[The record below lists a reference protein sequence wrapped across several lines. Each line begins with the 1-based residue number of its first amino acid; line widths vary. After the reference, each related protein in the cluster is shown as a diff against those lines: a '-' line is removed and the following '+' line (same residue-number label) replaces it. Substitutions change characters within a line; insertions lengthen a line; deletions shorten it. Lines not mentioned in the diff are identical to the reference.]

1 MAPVTIEKELS
12 MRSIKW
18 LGLILTLALLLL
30 CGCGGGPS
38 AVSVQPPS
46 ALSYTTATAVYIRG
60 TAITPNNPTSTGGAV
75 TSYSVNPDLPADL
88 SLDEDT
94 GIITG
99 TPTAV
104 TAKARYT
111 VTASNS
117 AGSTTA
123 TLTITVEDA
132 APAGLAYTTGT
143 AVYTVGTAITPNS
156 PTSSGGA
163 VTSYSVNPAL
173 PAGLTLS
180 TSTGVISGTPTAVA
194 ATSNYTVTASNST
207 GSTTTTL
214 TVTINAPPLSADNI
228 NLIFVVSQDL
238 AFQDQAS
245 GDVSPSTANLTSKG
259 LQRSLLMAPFLQ
271 QAVLGMN
278 NVTGIYAL
286 EPMTHLQTTGNYPD
300 MVALETI
307 QQFAMLN
314 QISLSDVTA
323 NSYPIFASYSP
334 LSVPAEVATPV
345 ITCPAC
351 QGLDFNDQNNP
362 NGDNEILV
370 EGIIAEGAAGFYVF
384 SAPWET
390 TSDLLT
396 NINLKEGYQLPLP
409 AGYQGPNYIYAI
421 SIPPS
426 APPGN
431 ASLVTYNSNLN
442 PPSTYPVL
450 PPPGVVSTACTAQ
463 IPFRIPTT
471 GSIPP
476 PPSGV
481 FNTNE
486 TVYFIRHAE
495 AHPTTNWEDGNY
507 VGAGQWRALDLP
519 NALRGKINPTQ
530 VYSIDPAIGFEAGVG
545 RSNLSYVRPSL
556 TAEPYAIANNLPFNL
571 AASVAVFTQNAPQLS
586 TLASDYFFIGGKFSN
601 QTILAAWEHDHIP
614 PTVNALLTTYLS
626 GQTAPNWP
634 DDDYDTIWTVTLDSG
649 GNLTVDNA
657 LCEGIDSKKLPAT
670 APQF

>member
-1 MAPVTIEKELS
+1 
-12 MRSIKW
+12 MRSIQW
-18 LGLILTLALLLL
+18 LGFSLMAVLLLL
-30 CGCGGGPS
+30 CGCGGGSSPS
-38 AVSVQPPS
+38 PS
-46 ALSYTTATAVYIRG
+46 PVLQAPSGLSYTTATAVYI
-60 TAITPNNPTSTGGAV
+60 
-75 TSYSVNPDLPADL
+75 
-88 SLDEDT
+88 
-94 GIITG
+94 
-99 TPTAV
+99 
-104 TAKARYT
+104 K
-111 VTASNS
+111 
-117 AGSTTA
+117 
-123 TLTITVEDA
+123 
-132 APAGLAYTTGT
+132 
-143 AVYTVGTAITPNS
+143 GTAITPNS
-156 PTSSGGA
+156 PTSTGGA

-180 TSTGVISGTPTAVA
+180 TSTGVISGTPAAVTATA
-194 ATSNYTVTASNST
+194 SYTVTASNAT
-207 GSTTTTL
+207 GSTTATL
-214 TVTINAPPLSADNI
+214 TITVNVTPLSADNI
-228 NLIFVVSQDL
+228 NLIFVVSEDL
-238 AFQDQAS
+238 AYQDQAL
-245 GDVSPSTANLTSKG
+245 GDVSPSTANLTNKG
-259 LQRSLLMAPFLQ
+259 LQRSLLLAPFLQ
-271 QAVLGMN
+271 EVLGMN

>member
-1 MAPVTIEKELS
+1 
-12 MRSIKW
+12 
-18 LGLILTLALLLL
+18 
-30 CGCGGGPS
+30 
-38 AVSVQPPS
+38 
-46 ALSYTTATAVYIRG
+46 
-60 TAITPNNPTSTGGAV
+60 V
-75 TSYSVNPDLPADL
+75 TSYIVSPALPAGLNL
-88 SLDEDT
+88 SAAT
-94 GIITG
+94 GIISG

-104 TAKARYT
+104 TAKASYT

-123 TLTITVEDA
+123 SLSITVNLA
-132 APAGLAYTTGT
+132 APAGLSYTPGT
-143 AVYTVGTAITPNS
+143 TVYTVETTIPANV
-156 PTSSGGA
+156 PTSTGGA
-163 VTSYSVNPAL
+163 VNLYSVSPAL
-173 PAGLTLS
+173 PAGVTLDHA
-180 TSTGVISGTPTAVA
+180 TGIISGTPTVVS
-194 ATSNYTVTASNST
+194 ATANYTVTASNPA
-207 GSTTTTL
+207 GSTTATLTL
-214 TVTINAPPLSADNI
+214 TVNAAPLSANGI
-228 NLIFVVSQDL
+228 NLIFVVSEDL

-245 GDVSPSTANLTSKG
+245 GDINPSTANLTNKG

-314 QISLSDVTA
+314 QFSLSDVTA
-323 NSYPIFASYSP
+323 NGYPIFASYSP
-334 LSVPAEVATPV
+334 LSVPAEVAAPAYS
-345 ITCPAC
+345 CPAC

-362 NGDNEILV
+362 NGDNETLV
-370 EGIIAEGAAGFYVF
+370 EGIIAEGVAGFYVF

-390 TSDLLT
+390 TSDLLQ

-409 AGYQGPNYIYAI
+409 ANYQGPNYIYAI

-450 PPPGVVSTACTAQ
+450 PPPGVASTACTAQ
-463 IPFRIPTT
+463 TPFRIPAT

-476 PPSGV
+476 PSSGG

-495 AHPTTNWEDGNY
+495 AHPSATWEDGNY
-507 VGAGQWRALDLP
+507 VGTGQWRALDLP

-530 VYSIDPAIGFEAGVG
+530 VYSIDPAVGFPAGVG
-545 RSNLSYVRPSL
+545 SSNLSYVRPAL

-571 AASVAVFTQNAPQLS
+571 AASVAVFTQNAPALS
-586 TLASDYFFIGGKFSN
+586 TLASNYFFIGSKFSN

-614 PTVNALLTTYLS
+614 PTVNALLATYLS
-626 GQTAPNWP
+626 SQTAPNWP
-634 DDDYDTIWTVTLDSG
+634 DSDYDTIWTVTLDANS
-649 GNLTVDNA
+649 NLTIDNA
-657 LCEGIDSKKLPAT
+657 LCEGIVPPTVPAT